1 MDGVISPVRVADM
14 IDDRLEEGVF
24 RVDRDIYL
32 DPDIFNAEMK
42 SISEWTGIFPC
53 H

>member
-1 MDGVISPVRVADM
+1 MRVADM

-32 DPDIFNAEMK
+32 DPDIFNSEMK
-42 SISEWTGIFPC
+42 SIFEADWIFLC
-53 H
+53 HGR